1 MKRLFR
7 KKDASATAE
16 PRQTE
21 LKRRRTSL
29 VQDGL
34 LILIVASLL
43 VFNAAA
49 RGINLLMALSAF
61 FIGFLVIDYFWGK
74 RILRHLRVS
83 RKLPDYVYAGEPFYV
98 EIELDASKRRSASW
112 AIVVEDSWAQEES
125 EYDAPRDLKKNAPDA
140 EIVMEE

>member
-1 MKRLFR
+1 MKRLFG

-74 RILRHLRVS
+74 RILRNLRVS
-83 RKLPDYVYAGEPFYV
+83 RKLPDYVYAGEP
-98 EIELDASKRRSASW
+98 
-112 AIVVEDSWAQEES
+112 
-125 EYDAPRDLKKNAPDA
+125 
-140 EIVMEE
+140 